1 MKVVVVGGSG
11 RIGTYVLREL
21 LASTDHTVTVFDRV
35 SPSVGGAAWM
45 RGDTGDFG
53 EVLGGLDGADAVIHL
68 AAFARPGI
76 VPDHVLFRN
85 NVMGTYN
92 VYEAAYR
99 VGVKRVVSTSSSA
112 IDGWTYGQRHVL
124 PKYLPVDEDHPLNPH
139 DPYGLGKLC
148 EEQIARSYATKC
160 DMETIALRP
169 ARAVFPE
176 DSARLRQQGG
186 IVPTS
191 FNLCAYSDVQDL
203 AVAFRQ
209 ALEVP
214 GLKHEVMLVVND
226 DSICPEPL
234 CEVLPRLMSGLGDMA
249 KGLTGDKPAVSNQRA
264 KRLLGWQPQR
274 SWRTAVES

>member
-21 LASTDHTVTVFDRV
+21 LTSTEHQMTVFDRV
-35 SPSVGGAAWM
+35 APSVPGVAWM
-45 RGDTGDFG
+45 RGDTADFG

-68 AAFARPGI
+68 AAFSRPGI

-85 NVMGTYN
+85 NVIGTYN

-112 IDGWTYGQRHVL
+112 IDGWTYGRRPL
-124 PKYLPVDEDHPLNPH
+124 MPKYLPVDEDHPLNPH
-139 DPYGLGKLC
+139 DPYGLAKLC

-176 DSARLRQQGG
+176 DLPQLRQEGG
-186 IVPTS
+186 IMPTS
-191 FNLCAYSDVQDL
+191 FNLCAYSEVRDL
-203 AVAFRQ
+203 AVAFHK
-209 ALEVP
+209 ALEAP
-214 GLKHEVMLVVND
+214 GLRHEVALVVND
-226 DSICPEPL
+226 DSICREPL
-234 CEVLPRLMSGLGDMA
+234 CDVLPRLMPGLGDMA
-249 KGLTGDKPAVSNQRA
+249 KDLNGDKPGVSNQRA

-274 SWRTAVES
+274 SWRTSVD